1 MLANSECMESDS
13 SHNLNNRT
21 FLLPANFPLGDTGHL
36 VSLLITHFAAYA
48 LHLNDL
54 TYN

>member
-1 MLANSECMESDS
+1 M
-13 SHNLNNRT
+13 
-21 FLLPANFPLGDTGHL
+21 FLLPAKLGVTGYL

-48 LHLNDL
+48 LHFNDL